1 MTEPLTV
8 EQATVVLLPVVV
20 AWVYTVVDIV
30 RRPGVRRRGR
40 VGWLVAVTLVP
51 LAMVLWMLARPVA
64 LQRHVL
70 AAALPAD
77 DPRSRLVDLV
87 EARDRGDV
95 DDAAYARGLRAVLP
109 PTG

>member
-1 MTEPLTV
+1 MNEPLTTA
-8 EQATVVLLPVVV
+8 QAIVVLLPVVV
-20 AWVYTVVDIV
+20 AWVYTVVDVV

-64 LQRHVL
+64 IQQRVL

-87 EARDRGDV
+87 EARDRGEV
-95 DDAAYARGLRAVLP
+95 DEAAYLSGLRTVLP